1 MLRLLVPSKFDA
13 CVEFAYQLA
22 LDPARSGYP
31 TYCDGMKTRE
41 DFITRAKNAYERPT
55 EDILLFEEAG
65 QVEGLIHFQHLEE
78 DRYLQTF
85 IFNVR
90 RDTGTALAE
99 FVDYCRERWPDF
111 ALHLGFPAENVDAVS
126 WLEGAG
132 VPCIE
137 RSWNFLLN
145 LDGCGAFPEPS
156 GVKRITAD
164 NFEDFAAIH
173 RQIQGDMYW
182 NCERVRA
189 ALDRWAIFVTGAG
202 ETAGEVLMT
211 LDGRPDEEIFALEFA
226 DGQYHEEA
234 FRALLSAA
242 LNCLK
247 ANGTKWL
254 TFFVDEGAPEGEI
267 LKALGFRLVGGY
279 VCYRLKL

>member
-145 LDGCGAFPEPS
+145 LDGCGAFPHTNAVVWFMVFNLQYCRAFHRRTES
-156 GVKRITAD
+156 GMI
-164 NFEDFAAIH
+164 
-173 RQIQGDMYW
+173 
-182 NCERVRA
+182 RA
-189 ALDRWAIFVTGAG
+189 
-202 ETAGEVLMT
+202 
-211 LDGRPDEEIFALEFA
+211 
-226 DGQYHEEA
+226 
-234 FRALLSAA
+234 SASVP
-242 LNCLK
+242 LP
-247 ANGTKWL
+247 
-254 TFFVDEGAPEGEI
+254 VE
-267 LKALGFRLVGGY
+267 
-279 VCYRLKL
+279 